1 MARLVEH
8 VQSDKAQVQRL
19 ADRVSGILA
28 VRVSGIF
35 VPIVIELSLS
45 PLATRLLTRRS
56 ATAAFTAAVRS

>member
-8 VQSDKAQVQRL
+8 AQSDKAQVQRL
-19 ADRVSGILA
+19 AD
-28 VRVSGIF
+28 RVSGIF